1 MSKPKAVLIAFARN
15 DKGRTL
21 GRSGPI
27 RRQFAIKCKCRETLT
42 ALDVLDGKCGIV
54 LDSVAMADRSS
65 ARTRYKV
72 SRLAEHVAFVQ
83 HKDGDRRCP
92 ARVTCTGL
100 GSRAGE
106 AAAPRPVIQ
115 SVRMENQIQM
125 VGPVNG
131 TPFPRVRAFRMCRAH
146 AFSRKARWAI
156 RIGAS
161 KYTSGTARGSERRN
175 SLESFR
181 AEEAP
186 ASLFAFGIRAYHW
199 SVLGCVAHSSIAADG
214 ETSNS
219 CATGYNLRESY
230 LLVCHLCLF
239 IRTKRPEL
247 TCHDSPPYNLHGGI
261 KPGYLC
267 GRISHCYHDSD
278 RGSNLRVPGVIF
290 RKTIG
295 CQQPAQ
301 IQ

>member
-1 MSKPKAVLIAFARN
+1 MIAFARH
-15 DKGRTL
+15 DKGHDT

-27 RRQFAIKCKCRETLT
+27 RRQFATECKCRETPAPLGLSRVKCRIILDRV
-42 ALDVLDGKCGIV
+42 AL
-54 LDSVAMADRSS
+54 AHRSS

-72 SRLAEHVAFVQ
+72 SRLPEYVAFVQ
-83 HKDGDRRCP
+83 HKDGDRKCP

-100 GSRAGE
+100 GNRAGE

-115 SVRMENQIQM
+115 SVCMENQIQM
-125 VGPVNG
+125 VCPVSG
-131 TPFPRVRAFRMCRAH
+131 TAFPRVRAFRMCRAH
-146 AFSRKARWAI
+146 ASSRKARWAI

-161 KYTSGTARGSERRN
+161 KCASGTANRACDGRN
-175 SLESFR
+175 SLESVCVE
-181 AEEAP
+181 AAP
-186 ASLFAFGIRAYHW
+186 ASLFAFVIRARHW
-199 SVLGCVAHSSIAADG
+199 SVLGCVAHSHVAADG

-219 CATGYNLRESY
+219 RATGYNLRESY
-230 LLVCHLCLF
+230 LLVRYLCLF

-247 TCHDSPPYNLHGGI
+247 TCHDSPPSNLLGSI

-278 RGSNLRVPGVIF
+278 RSSSLRMPGIIF

-301 IQ
+301 I